1 MKLTAQTDRLEG
13 RGITLEQLRTFVFIA
28 EYGGFGRAGEEL
40 GRTQSTLSAGLRRL
54 EADVG
59 CRLIERR
66 QGHILGLTEDGRQ
79 LLPAARD
86 ILLRTNRAIGAL
98 KKTNLKGRVALGV
111 PDDFHVRNLHEI
123 ISFCL
128 EENPGLR
135 VEITAAS
142 STVLSAMAAQQQL
155 DVVILKGMAG
165 QPLLSE
171 SERVLCV
178 DSLHWVSSG
187 AIHFNEMEMVP
198 LVTFPEGCVIRS
210 CAVSALK
217 HVGRPYYCSYVS
229 GSFDNV
235 RNAAA
240 SGLGIG
246 LLPKSALS
254 EDLYVLTPEDG
265 APGVPAIQL
274 VLSMMRPSKLN
285 TLFTSYID
293 RGLGLRY
300 PHKSG
305 R

>member
-1 MKLTAQTDRLEG
+1 MTAQTDRLEG
-13 RGITLEQLRTFVFIA
+13 RGITLEQLRAFVFIA

-54 EADVG
+54 EEDVG

-66 QGHILGLTEDGRQ
+66 QGHILGLTEDGQQ

-98 KKTNLKGRVALGV
+98 KKTHLKGRVALGV
-111 PDDFHVRNLHEI
+111 PDDFQIGNLHEI
-123 ISFCL
+123 ISLCL

-165 QPLLSE
+165 QPLISE
-171 SERVLCV
+171 SERVLRV
-178 DSLHWVSSG
+178 ESLHWVSSG
-187 AIHFNEMEMVP
+187 AVHFSEMDEVP
-198 LVTFPEGCVIRS
+198 LVTFPDGCVIRK
-210 CAVSALK
+210 CAMSALE
-217 HVGRPYYCSYVS
+217 HVGRPYYFSYVS
-229 GSFDNV
+229 GSFDNI
-235 RNAAA
+235 RSAAA

-246 LLPKSALS
+246 LLPRSALS

-265 APGVPAIQL
+265 APSVPAIQL
-274 VLSMMRPSKLN
+274 VLGVTRPGKLYK
-285 TLFTSYID
+285 LFTSYID
-293 RGLGLRY
+293 RGLGAVA
-300 PHKSG
+300 
-305 R
+305 